1 MKFRTEIKPER
12 SGLTIEPENRIVT
25 LGSCFA
31 DNIAAKLIEHKFQ
44 IMQNP
49 FGVIYN
55 PVSIENSIKLTFDN
69 WNFSGDDL
77 IFSNGEY
84 HSFYHHSSFS
94 SENQDEIL
102 KKINSGIS
110 KTRDFILNAD
120 IAVITFGTVWVYRH
134 KATNQIVSNCHKLPA
149 SEFTREKLSL
159 DETVKSIAR
168 SVKYLRMMNPEIKV
182 VLTVSPVRH
191 WKDGAVENQR
201 SKATLILAIEKILQ
215 ECEGVFYFLSYEIVL
230 DDLRDYRF
238 YDEDLVHPNKLA
250 VNYIWE
256 KFSDTF
262 FTDDTK
268 IALHEIS
275 KVVAAAKHRIRNR
288 NSEEARMFIHKTLNK
303 IDGLERKYPHVDF
316 SAEKKN
322 LSMDFRLF

>member
-12 SGLTIEPENRIVT
+12 SALSINPDSRIVT

-31 DNIAAKLIEHKFQ
+31 DNIAEKLIEHKFN

-69 WNFSGDDL
+69 RKFSGNDL

-84 HSFYHHSSFS
+84 HSFFHHSSFS
-94 SENQDEIL
+94 SDNKDEIL
-102 KKINSGIS
+102 NKINSGIS
-110 KTRDFILNAD
+110 RTRDFILNAD
-120 IAVITFGTVWVYRH
+120 IAIITFGTVWVYRYN
-134 KATNQIVSNCHKLPA
+134 ATNRIVSNCHKLPA

-159 DETVKSIAR
+159 DDTVKSIAR
-168 SVKYLRMMNPEIKV
+168 SIKYLRMLNPHIQV

-191 WKDGAVENQR
+191 WKDGAVENGR
-201 SKATLILAIEKILQ
+201 SKATLILSVEKILQ
-215 ECEGVFYFLSYEIVL
+215 ECADVFYFPSYEILL

-238 YDEDLVHPNKLA
+238 YDEDLVHPNMVA

-262 FTDDTK
+262 FSEDTK
-268 IALHEIS
+268 IELQEIY
-275 KVVAAAKHRIRNR
+275 KVVVASKHRIRNR
-288 NSEEARMFIHKTLNK
+288 NSEETRNFIDKTLK
-303 IDGLERKYPHVDF
+303 RIEELELKYSHVDF
-316 SAEKKN
+316 TSEKEN
-322 LSMDFRLF
+322 LSS